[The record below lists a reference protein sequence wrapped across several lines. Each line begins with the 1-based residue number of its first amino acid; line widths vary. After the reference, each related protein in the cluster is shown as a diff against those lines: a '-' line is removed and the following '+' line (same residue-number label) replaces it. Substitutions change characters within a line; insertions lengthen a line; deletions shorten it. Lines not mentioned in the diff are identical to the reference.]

1 MVSRRHAEL
10 AGTGTDDSKIGVI
23 EASQFVGAAKHLG
36 FDFWA
41 GVPCSYL
48 TPFINYTIG
57 ESELTYIS
65 SANEGDAVAT
75 ATGAALGGHR
85 AVAMMQNSGLGNAV
99 SPLTSLN
106 HVFRIPILLI
116 VTLRGEPGKPDEPQH
131 ELMGEITAD
140 LLDTMKIPWGWFPD
154 RKEDVDQ
161 ALKNAVDYMDTSGRP
176 YALIMKKGMVAPYPL
191 KQTQGPG
198 KPDAGDERKPNPTG
212 QEPPARQDVLKQ
224 LVANSNTKDTV
235 LIASTGFNGRELYAV
250 EDRANQLY
258 MVGSMGCAAS
268 FGLGLSLVRPDK
280 KVIII
285 DGDGAV
291 LMRMG
296 NMATVAAYAGD
307 NFYHLLLDNH
317 VHESTG
323 GQATVSSAVD
333 FPAIAS
339 ACGYQSVFSGM
350 GNKHGISGFLQ
361 AKAPAFMLIETR
373 QGVPDGLPRPSVKPA
388 QVARRLMQ
396 HMGVNTAW
404 ELLR

>member
-1 MVSRRHAEL
+1 M
-10 AGTGTDDSKIGVI
+10 I
-23 EASQFVGAAKHLG
+23 EAREFVDPAKRLG

-41 GVPCSYL
+41 GVPCSFL

-57 ESELTYIS
+57 DSELTYIS

-75 ATGAALGGHR
+75 ATGAALGGHYS
-85 AVAMMQNSGLGNAV
+85 VAMMQNSGLGNAV

-116 VTLRGEPGKPDEPQH
+116 ITLRGEPGKPDEPQH
-131 ELMGEITAD
+131 ELMGQITPQ
-140 LLDTMKIPWGWFPD
+140 LLDTMQIPWAWFPE
-154 RKEDVDQ
+154 KQEDVENTLQ
-161 ALKNAVDYMDTSGRP
+161 AAISHMGSTGRP

-191 KQTQGPG
+191 KPGSIPG
-198 KPDAGDERKPNPTG
+198 KPARRGGTKVKPPGDKVPGRH
-212 QEPPARQDVLKQ
+212 DVLKQ
-224 LVANSNTKDTV
+224 LVADSDTSDTV
-235 LIASTGFNGRELYAV
+235 LIASTGFNGRELYAI
-250 EDRANQLY
+250 EDRPNQLY

-280 KVIII
+280 KVIVI

-296 NMATVAAYAGD
+296 NMATVGAYGGD

-323 GQATVSSAVD
+323 GQATVSPVVD
-333 FPAIAS
+333 FQSVAT
-339 ACGYQSVFSGM
+339 ACGYQSVFSATPGQSE
-350 GNKHGISGFLQ
+350 IAGFLQ

-373 QGVPDGLPRPSVKPA
+373 HGVPEVLPRPSVKPA
-388 QVARRLMQ
+388 DIARRLMKHLDVEADWISPQ
-396 HMGVNTAW
+396 
-404 ELLR
+404 

>member
-1 MVSRRHAEL
+1 M
-10 AGTGTDDSKIGVI
+10 I
-23 EASQFVGAAKHLG
+23 EASQFVGPAKYLG
-36 FDFWA
+36 FDVWA
-41 GVPCSYL
+41 GVPCSFL

-57 ESELTYIS
+57 DAELTYIS

-106 HVFRIPILLI
+106 HVFQIPILLI

-131 ELMGEITAD
+131 QLMGEITPA
-140 LLDTMKIPWGWFPD
+140 LLDTMQIPWDWFPD
-154 RKEDVDQ
+154 NEEKV
-161 ALKNAVDYMDTSGRP
+161 APVLKKAVDHMDSTGRP
-176 YALIMKKGMVAPYPL
+176 YALIMKKGMVAPFPL
-191 KQTQGPG
+191 KWTRGPEKQDLVEGRSTGDASG
-198 KPDAGDERKPNPTG
+198 KL
-212 QEPPARQDVLKQ
+212 PARQDVLSQ
-224 LVANSNTKDTV
+224 LLAGSNLQDTV
-235 LIASTGFNGRELYAV
+235 LIASTGFNGRELYAI
-250 EDRANQLY
+250 EDRPNQLY

-280 KVIII
+280 KVIVI

-307 NFYHLLLDNH
+307 NFYHLLLDYH

-333 FPAIAS
+333 FPAVAR
-339 ACGYQSVFSGM
+339 ACGYQSVFPSLGE
-350 GNKHGISGFLQ
+350 GDSIKGFLQ
-361 AKAPAFMLIETR
+361 AKAPAFILIETR
-373 QGVPDGLPRPSVKPA
+373 RGVPEGLPRPSVKPSE
-388 QVARRLMQ
+388 VARRLMK
-396 HMGVNTAW
+396 HIGVSAAW
-404 ELLR
+404 ISLQ

>member
-1 MVSRRHAEL
+1 M
-10 AGTGTDDSKIGVI
+10 I
-23 EASQFVGAAKHLG
+23 EAREFVAPAKRFG

-57 ESELTYIS
+57 DSELTYIS

-75 ATGAALGGHR
+75 ASGAALGGHR
-85 AVAMMQNSGLGNAV
+85 SVAMMQNSGLGNAV

-106 HVFRIPILLI
+106 HVFCIPVLLI
-116 VTLRGEPGKPDEPQH
+116 ITLRGEPGKPDEPQH
-131 ELMGEITAD
+131 ALMGQITTK
-140 LLDTMKIPWGWFPD
+140 LLDTMCIPWRWFPD
-154 RKEDVDQ
+154 CVGDVDKALQ
-161 ALKNAVDYMDTSGRP
+161 AAVEHMDSTGRP

-191 KQTQGPG
+191 KQCSDP
-198 KPDAGDERKPNPTG
+198 EHSTG
-212 QEPPARQDVLKQ
+212 GHATNTDTPRQELPSRHDVLKQ
-224 LVANSNTKDTV
+224 LVAQSDVSDTV

-280 KVIII
+280 KVIVI

-296 NMATVAAYAGD
+296 NLATVGAYGKD
-307 NFYHLLLDNH
+307 NYFHVLLDNH

-323 GQATVSSAVD
+323 GQATVSTAVD
-333 FPAIAS
+333 FPGLAT
-339 ACGYQSVFSGM
+339 ACGYRSVSSPASDGLDFA
-350 GNKHGISGFLQ
+350 GFLQ
-361 AKAPAFMLIETR
+361 TKAPAFMLIKTSR
-373 QGVPDGLPRPSVKPA
+373 GVPEGLPRPSIKPA
-388 QVARRLMQ
+388 DVVRRLMK
-396 HMGVNTAW
+396 HLDVNTGW
-404 ELLR
+404 VTRQG